1 MLSLKGNDV
10 GLIILFNILMMF
22 MMKAVKISMLNRNL
36 RNMFDDALEIEVLDL
51 KRHVDQMIWP

>member
-1 MLSLKGNDV
+1 ME
-10 GLIILFNILMMF
+10 LIILFNILMMF

>member
-22 MMKAVKISMLNRNL
+22 MMKAEKISMLNRNL